1 MSAVLVVGSTY
12 FPFSRRSCGSI
23 QCMPVPLRRRMSC
36 SLSAAGLAWL
46 ISGSVFVVVGRG
58 PAIIWAWLIWGTL
71 FILAGWIIVGLP
83 LVALGDELLTIGRLL
98 VMLIAG
104 MGGALVMELPVFFT
118 ELATTNAGYR
128 MSWSLGDL
136 VWPTIAFAIAAPT
149 GWLYRK
155 LLQEESTRI
164 QEPGRAR

>member
-1 MSAVLVVGSTY
+1 MFAVLVVRSTY
-12 FPFSRRSCGSI
+12 FPFSLRSRGSI

-36 SLSAAGLAWL
+36 SLIAAGLAWL
-46 ISGSVFVVVGRG
+46 ISGSVFVVVVRG
-58 PAIIWAWLIWGTL
+58 PAIIWGWLIWGTL

-83 LVALGDELLTIGRLL
+83 LVALGDKILRIGRLL

-104 MGGALVMELPVFFT
+104 IGGALVMELPSFFIM
-118 ELATTNAGYR
+118 LATTNAGYR
-128 MSWSLGDL
+128 WSWSLGDL
-136 VWPTIAFAIAAPT
+136 GLPTIAFAIAAPT

-164 QEPGRAR
+164 QVPGRAR

>member
-1 MSAVLVVGSTY
+1 
-12 FPFSRRSCGSI
+12 
-23 QCMPVPLRRRMSC
+23 MPVPLRRRISC
-36 SLSAAGLAWL
+36 SLSAAGIAWL

-58 PAIIWAWLIWGTL
+58 PGIISAWLIWGTL

-83 LVALGDELLTIGRLL
+83 LVALGDKILRIGRLL

-104 MGGALVMELPVFFT
+104 MGGALVMGLPSFFT
-118 ELATTNAGYR
+118 MLVTTYAGYR
-128 MSWSLGDL
+128 MSWSWSLGDL
-136 VWPTIAFAIAAPT
+136 GWPTIAFAIAAPT

-164 QEPGRAR
+164 QVPGRAR

>member
-1 MSAVLVVGSTY
+1 
-12 FPFSRRSCGSI
+12 
-23 QCMPVPLRRRMSC
+23 MSC

-46 ISGSVFVVVGRG
+46 ISGSVFVVVGWG
-58 PAIIWAWLIWGTL
+58 PGIIWGWLIWGTL

-104 MGGALVMELPVFFT
+104 MGGALVMELPSFFIM
-118 ELATTNAGYR
+118 LATTNAGYR
-128 MSWSLGDL
+128 SSWSLGDL

-155 LLQEESTRI
+155 LLQEESRRI
-164 QEPGRAR
+164 QVPGRAR